1 MRLGR
6 TEIASTNPAEQGDEW
21 PVTLAYI
28 HPAGDAAVSLVL
40 AADIESEDG
49 RSEWVWIRF
58 ENGDLALGVFPQGD
72 TYDAI
77 EAEQDD

>member
-6 TEIASTNPAEQGDEW
+6 TEIISHPEPQPLAI
-21 PVTLAYI
+21 AYI
-28 HPAGDAAVSLVL
+28 SPADDAAVSLVL

-58 ENGDLALGVFPQGD
+58 ENGDLALGVFPQGE
-72 TYDAI
+72 TYDAV
-77 EAEQDD
+77 EAEQEY

>member
-6 TEIASTNPAEQGDEW
+6 TEIASQGEAW
-21 PVTLAYI
+21 PVTVAYI
-28 HPAGDAAVSLVL
+28 HPADDAAVSLVL

-49 RSEWVWIRF
+49 RSEWVWITF
-58 ENGDLALGVFPQGD
+58 ENGDLALGVFPQGA

-77 EAEQDD
+77 ESEQEY